1 MSGKVTRAARLA
13 LRGQRTASNLSL
25 VESDHMT
32 RILAS
37 DWSLQCQR
45 AASSLSAVD
54 QALPFSA
61 IPGPP
66 SWPLIGHLH
75 LLSSKETVLGMDKFQ
90 TSLMEQFGD
99 IVRLQVLGS
108 LICNVYQIILIGSAL
123 KLIFE

>member
-1 MSGKVTRAARLA
+1 MSGKVTRAARFA
-13 LRGQRTASNLSL
+13 LRGQRTASSLSL

-75 LLSSKETVLGMDKFQ
+75 LLSSMETVLGMDKFQ

-99 IVRLQVLGS
+99 IVRIQVLGS
-108 LICNVYQIILIGSAL
+108 IICNEFCIRVS
-123 KLIFE
+123 